1 MNKATARPQKG
12 LSNHEIVTLAVYLL
26 GGDTQ
31 YVDTEDV
38 AIKANELAPGR
49 FTWRK
54 YRNQINIENVRTF
67 LSDAKKQKN
76 GGYLR
81 GAGKDGWLLTEGG
94 TAFAKTRVA
103 GLEAVDLSRDRLSV
117 KERKWLQHER
127 VRMLSSEAFGKFA
140 AGIVDAIS
148 TQEAEGFFRLDAYVT
163 GSAREDK
170 IIRAL
175 NSFGSD
181 PELGAVVKALAEK
194 ARAGGKQ

>member
-1 MNKATARPQKG
+1 MKKATAKTPKG
-12 LSNHEIVTLAVYLL
+12 LANHEIVTLAVYLL

-31 YVDTEDV
+31 YVDTEDAAV
-38 AIKANELAPGR
+38 KASELAPGR

-54 YRNQINIENVRTF
+54 YRDQINIENVRAF

-81 GAGKDGWLLTEGG
+81 GAGKDGWLLTESG
-94 TAFAKTRVA
+94 TAFAKARVA
-103 GLEAVDLSRDRLSV
+103 GLQTIDLSRDRLSV

-127 VRMLSSEAFGKFA
+127 VRMLSSEAFAKFA

-148 TQEAEGFFRLDAYVT
+148 TQEAESFFRLDAYVT

-170 IIRAL
+170 IVRAL

-181 PELGAVVKALAEK
+181 PELGAAVKALAEK
-194 ARAGGKQ
+194 ARSGGKQ